1 MKYDDDYTLYQ
12 LTVEDAQN
20 VAVDVLNRKLTDQE
34 LSALEQ
40 YFTNIGLLD
49 WYEKMYA
56 AILSVVK
63 K

>member
-49 WYEKMYA
+49 WSEKMYA